1 MNKSQVRGVLLF
13 AVGLLL
19 ASCGTT
25 EGQVLR
31 LATTTSTY
39 DSGLLDDILPLFEA
53 EYEVRVDVV
62 AVGTGQALAL
72 GRRGDA
78 DVLLVH
84 AVSKERAFVDAGY
97 GLERL
102 PVMFNDFIL
111 VGPRE
116 DPAQIAGGA
125 LAVAAL
131 KQIANVSAPFAS
143 RGDDSGT
150 NARERA
156 LWQEAGLQP
165 DPEAGWY
172 LSLGQSMAAT
182 LQFADQAGAYTLT
195 DRGTFMAQRAQ
206 LQHLELMVGG
216 NSIAE
221 NVDPSLTNPYS
232 VIPVNPAR
240 NEGIQVDL
248 AQKFIDWLLSLET
261 QKRIAIF
268 GVEEFG
274 QPLFFPDSESW
285 HASRP

>member
-1 MNKSQVRGVLLF
+1 VNKSAVRSVLLCT
-13 AVGLLL
+13 VGLLL
-19 ASCGTT
+19 ASCAAS
-25 EGQVLR
+25 EAQVLR

-53 EYEVRVDVV
+53 ESGVRVDVI

-84 AVSKERAFVDAGY
+84 AVSKERAFVDDGY
-97 GLERL
+97 GLARL

-111 VGPRE
+111 VGPLE
-116 DPAQIAGGA
+116 DAAKISGGN
-125 LAVAAL
+125 LAADAL
-131 KQIANVSAPFAS
+131 KQIANVGAPFAS

-150 NARERA
+150 HARELA
-156 LWQEAGLQP
+156 LWQAAGLQP
-165 DPEAGWY
+165 DAEAGWY

-206 LQHLELMVGG
+206 LQQLEIMVGG
-216 NSIAE
+216 DSISE
-221 NVDPSLTNPYS
+221 NVDPALTNPYS

-240 NEGIQVDL
+240 NEGIQVEL
-248 AQKFIDWLLSLET
+248 AQKFVGWLLSLET

-268 GVEEFG
+268 GVNKFG
-274 QPLFFPDSESW
+274 QPLFFPDSENWRS
-285 HASRP
+285 SRP

>member
-1 MNKSQVRGVLLF
+1 MNKPAVRGVLLCT
-13 AVGLLL
+13 VGLLL
-19 ASCGTT
+19 ASCTAL

-39 DSGLLDDILPLFEA
+39 DSGLLDDILPTFEA
-53 EYEVRVDVV
+53 EYGVRVDVV

-84 AVSKERAFVDAGY
+84 AVSKEQAFVDEGY
-97 GLERL
+97 GLARF

-111 VGPRE
+111 VGPPE
-116 DPAQIAGGA
+116 DPAKIAGGDIAVVA
-125 LAVAAL
+125 LERIATVGAA
-131 KQIANVSAPFAS
+131 FAS

-150 NARERA
+150 HARERS
-156 LWQEAGLQP
+156 LWQAANLEP

-206 LQHLELMVGG
+206 LQHLKVMVGG
-216 NSIAE
+216 DSIAE
-221 NVDPSLTNPYS
+221 NVDQALTNPYS

-240 NEGIQVDL
+240 IEGIRADL
-248 AQKFIDWLLSLET
+248 AQKFIRWLLSLDT
-261 QKRIAIF
+261 QERIAVF
-268 GVEEFG
+268 GVKQFG
-274 QPLFFPDSESW
+274 QPLFFPDSELWRS
-285 HASRP
+285 SRP